1 MSLRGVRNRIEE
13 LERRHSTKSDKR
25 RTDPVGAWSVLS
37 DPARLEAILLLY
49 IKLDLLQFPC
59 PDHRPHA
66 ETSPIREIAACLN
79 TQPDL
84 AEALRPTCRHCG

>member
-13 LERRHSTKSDKR
+13 LERRHSTSDER
-25 RTDPVGAWSVLS
+25 RTDPVGARSVLS
-37 DPARLEAILLLY
+37 DPARLDAILLLY
-49 IKLDLLQFPC
+49 IKIGLLQFPC

-66 ETSPIREIAACLN
+66 ETSPIREIAASLN

-84 AEALRPTCRHCG
+84 AEALRPTCRLCG